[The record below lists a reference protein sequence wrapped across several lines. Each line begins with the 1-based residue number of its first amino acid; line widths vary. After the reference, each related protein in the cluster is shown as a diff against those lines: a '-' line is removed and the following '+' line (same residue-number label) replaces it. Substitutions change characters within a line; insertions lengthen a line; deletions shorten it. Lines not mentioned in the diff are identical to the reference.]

1 MKPTLDLLTTWAAEA
16 GEIIRAGY
24 GKAHDISYKGRIDLV
39 TETDHTSEDLII
51 GHIRQEFPDHSIIT
65 EESGKLA
72 GLSSQRW
79 FIDPLD
85 GTVNYS
91 HGMPFFGVSIAYAE
105 NGQVQLGVI
114 YNPIHNECFSAE
126 RGKGAWLNGAPIHV
140 SEAAELIDSL
150 LVTGFP
156 YDLLSSAMHNIDYFG
171 YFSRRS
177 QGVRRLGS
185 AALDLCYVAAG
196 RLDGYWEL
204 SIKDW
209 DIAAGALIAQEAGA
223 MVSKVDGSTEL
234 LSPPNSILAAN
245 PSLYP
250 LILAGLRE
258 DRSEVK

>member
-1 MKPTLDLLTTWAAEA
+1 MKPTLDHLTTWAAEA

-24 GKAHDISYKGRIDLV
+24 GKVHDISYKGRIDLV

-91 HGMPFFGVSIAYAE
+91 HGMPFFGVSLAYAE

-126 RGKGAWLNGAPIHV
+126 RGKGAWLNGTPIHV
-140 SEAAELIDSL
+140 KDPPDQLHSL

-156 YDLLSSAMHNIDYFG
+156 YDMWENPDNNLDNFIALS
-171 YFSRRS
+171 RLS
-177 QGVRRLGS
+177 QGVRRMGS

-196 RLDGYWEL
+196 WLDGYWEIR
-204 SIKDW
+204 IKPW
-209 DIAAGALIAQEAGA
+209 DIAAGALIVEEAGGVVTKLNGDPNY
-223 MVSKVDGSTEL
+223 MQ
-234 LSPPNSILAAN
+234 PPYDILASTPN
-245 PSLYP
+245 LHG
-250 LILAGLRE
+250 LIRE
-258 DRSEVK
+258 VLNKGK